1 MQAGYDSRFPDI
13 GRANDE
19 ALARIVSAEP
29 VLLDVQPA
37 IDVVPGMTRETVL
50 TSGAPLPWDEYYGGQ
65 RAGVI
70 GAALYEGLAD
80 GPDEADR
87 MLRSGEI
94 RLGACH
100 DHGCVGSLAG
110 IYSASMPVF
119 VVENRV
125 GGNRGFCN
133 LFEGTSPARLNYG
146 VWNDEVRTNLEVVER
161 VFAPVLRDAV
171 RSLGGVP
178 LRPIMR
184 RALHMGDELHSRNTA
199 ATLLFGREL
208 VAGLIEAARHD
219 ADRVAKTLDY
229 LRSSD
234 YFFLRLSMS
243 ASKVAADSARGVDGA
258 SIVTAMAFSCR
269 EFSIR
274 VSGLGDE
281 WFSAPL
287 PEVEAKLFAGFGVE
301 DIEFMG
307 GESTINETVGLG
319 GFAQAAAFPLQDYQG
334 GSPAQMVEANL
345 AMYDITV
352 GEHPEF
358 TIPYLGFRGVP
369 VGIDIYRVLETGIAP
384 VMDIGVAG
392 RAGGQIG
399 AGLLRAPIACFTGA
413 AEAYAA
419 RYGRPTVAP
428 SRGR

>member
-1 MQAGYDSRFPDI
+1 MTLRISDNGP
-13 GRANDE
+13 ANDE
-19 ALARIVSAEP
+19 ALALMVSAEP
-29 VLLDVQPA
+29 VLLDVRPA
-37 IDVVPGMTRETVL
+37 IEVVPGMTRETIL
-50 TSGAPLPWDEYYGGQ
+50 TSGAPLPWHEYYGGQ
-65 RAGVI
+65 RAGII
-70 GAALYEGLAD
+70 GAALYERLA
-80 GPDEADR
+80 GSSEEADR
-87 MLRSGEI
+87 LLQSGEI

-119 VVENRV
+119 LVENRI

-133 LFEGTSPARLNYG
+133 LFEGPSPARLNYG

-171 RSLGGVP
+171 RTLGGVP

-184 RALHMGDELHSRNTA
+184 RALHMGDELHSRNSA

-208 VAGLIEAARHD
+208 FGALIDMAGRDGE
-219 ADRVAKTLDY
+219 RVAQTLDY

-234 YFFLRLSMS
+234 YFFLRLSMA

-287 PEVEAKLFAGFGVE
+287 PDVEAKLFAGYGVD

-334 GSPAQMVEANL
+334 GSPAHMVESNL
-345 AMYDITV
+345 AMYEITV

-358 TIPYLGFRGVP
+358 TIPYLGFRGIP
-369 VGIDIYRVLETGIAP
+369 VGIDIHRVLETGIAP

-399 AGLLRAPIACFTGA
+399 AGILRAPLACFAAA
-413 AEAYAA
+413 AEAYAS
-419 RYGRPTVAP
+419 RYGKPAAV
-428 SRGR
+428 SKGR